1 MTVAA
6 SPARTCTPV
15 DYFCSRSEAQWASVS
30 KKQRGTANAVI
41 KKLAKKH
48 TNVISLI
55 LYSCRVD
62 GRELGRRYILFF
74 SIYMGRGLLLLVGFD
89 RCPRWVGVRANF
101 QVGQFYGWEGGLVTK
116 D

>member
-74 SIYMGRGLLLLVGFD
+74 FDLYGEGAFVVG
-89 RCPRWVGVRANF
+89 WV
-101 QVGQFYGWEGGLVTK
+101 
-116 D
+116 